1 MPFQNM
7 GHLNEISCFSKQSC
21 PSSSARLYAHK
32 WHGSYATPRE
42 CSLLELQNKANQNL
56 KFLANKYPDLFPHA
70 QLRCRELTNTG
81 PAASQNQLR
90 EQLFILPVMT

>member
-1 MPFQNM
+1 MKSVALVNKVVPPPLQDYMLTNGMALMQLPGKHFWAEM
-7 GHLNEISCFSKQSC
+7 FSSGASNE
-21 PSSSARLYAHK
+21 
-32 WHGSYATPRE
+32 
-42 CSLLELQNKANQNL
+42 ANQNL

-70 QLRCRELTNTG
+70 QLRCRELTDTG